1 MYENR
6 LFKLKSSAAS
16 VGEIVSLEDAFAA
29 QQRLLSQRR
38 MNTLKMAAGSCGSSR
53 ENTVQNL
60 CKNQAM
66 DIANIQVV
74 RSPSET
80 EVILKLIKSIMKRK
94 MDKDVAVAS
103 SKHLEL
109 LEAMRKEYSQAR
121 LVTASQRMVL
131 LALDELNMAKTRL
144 CLKFPGEEQSSKSND
159 AFKVYLEEIPQRN
172 AQLTGE
178 KFVALDDLRRAKGQ
192 VRYLQGLA
200 KTREKSRKV
209 QCRIPTQTSHGEILP
224 QESNGN
230 TNKRARAAGGIVEE
244 ICPVCQE
251 HLGTQMMVFPCGHL
265 VCCKCKLTEI

>member
-38 MNTLKMAAGSCGSSR
+38 MNTLKMAAGSCRLSR

-121 LVTASQRMVL
+121 LVTSSQRM
-131 LALDELNMAKTRL
+131 
-144 CLKFPGEEQSSKSND
+144 
-159 AFKVYLEEIPQRN
+159 RN

-200 KTREKSRKV
+200 KTREKSWKV
-209 QCRIPTQTSHGEILP
+209 
-224 QESNGN
+224 
-230 TNKRARAAGGIVEE
+230 
-244 ICPVCQE
+244 
-251 HLGTQMMVFPCGHL
+251 
-265 VCCKCKLTEI
+265 